1 MKTVTI
7 LLPAYNEAES
17 FTELKQ
23 CMDQVAVDNSNYEWQ
38 FLMVND
44 GSTDDTLQQMQQ
56 LHVAD
61 SRYHYLDLSRHYGK
75 EIATHSWY

>member
-17 FTELKQ
+17 FAELKE
-23 CMDQVAVDNSNYEWQ
+23 CMTEVAQTNNSYEWQ

-44 GSTDDTLQQMQQ
+44 GSSDDTL
-56 LHVAD
+56 
-61 SRYHYLDLSRHYGK
+61 
-75 EIATHSWY
+75 